1 MFSSTDEQ
9 EWRGAFTFVQAA
21 DTQLGFMS
29 DPTWSKTMEPC
40 GDGSDWSEEID
51 LVHQMVRCIN
61 SMTPLPR
68 FLCVCGDLVHALP
81 DAQWGPNNPSAARY
95 TNELFSKKQNADF
108 KHAMEALK
116 VPLICCCGNHDVGDR
131 PTPAS
136 LEKYRSLYGK
146 DYYGFWCGGMR
157 ALVVN
162 VQLMA
167 DGRDAVE
174 EQAQQSRWLALE
186 LEALAEARDGSCLQ
200 PKQQPKH
207 VIMFQHIPWFLK
219 SQSEP
224 DEGYFNMPLSW
235 RDEWIPKLQAAG
247 ISKVFCGHY
256 HRNNIAYS
264 DDGELEIVV
273 TSAVGRQMSAAEVI
287 VDAPLPEPSDIK
299 SGMRIVHV
307 SEDNISH
314 EYIQFDDWDT

>member
-1 MFSSTDEQ
+1 
-9 EWRGAFTFVQAA
+9 
-21 DTQLGFMS
+21 
-29 DPTWSKTMEPC
+29 
-40 GDGSDWSEEID
+40 
-51 LVHQMVRCIN
+51 
-61 SMTPLPR
+61 
-68 FLCVCGDLVHALP
+68 
-81 DAQWGPNNPSAARY
+81 
-95 TNELFSKKQNADF
+95 
-108 KHAMEALK
+108 
-116 VPLICCCGNHDVGDR
+116 
-131 PTPAS
+131 
-136 LEKYRSLYGK
+136 
-146 DYYGFWCGGMR
+146 
-157 ALVVN
+157 
-162 VQLMA
+162 
-167 DGRDAVE
+167 
-174 EQAQQSRWLALE
+174 
-186 LEALAEARDGSCLQ
+186 
-200 PKQQPKH
+200 
-207 VIMFQHIPWFLK
+207 MFQHIPWFLK

-287 VDAPLPEPSDIK
+287 VDAPLPGPSDIK